1 MVQGKFVIIA
11 MVTVGLGLSG
21 FAWWARYQGSRQV
34 LSVWGPDAVIA
45 IRQGREVELLRLSD
59 EATDEPATE
68 TMKIHDREVF
78 VQSRKDITQ
87 VPGLIHARHHLI
99 HEKGFDWTEP
109 RPDTCEPTWD
119 VAIRFRLDE
128 RVATLAMDFQC
139 NRAFLV
145 ERDAEVSMKPISAS
159 MQKFLDGIPAGQINS
174 GTQGDVSD
182 QPNLLNAN

>member
-59 EATDEPATE
+59 TAMEGQSTE
-68 TMKIHDREVF
+68 TMKIQDREVF
-78 VQSRKDITQ
+78 VQSSTDITQ

-99 HEKGFDWTEP
+99 HEKGFGWKDP
-109 RPDTCEPTWD
+109 RPDGCEPNWD
-119 VAIRFRLDE
+119 VAIRFRMDQ

-159 MQKFLDGIPAGQINS
+159 MRKFLDGIPTGQTS
-174 GTQGDVSD
+174 GGAQVDVGD
-182 QPNLLNAN
+182 QPELLNAN